1 MRLVAVNQENRD
13 YYKYFEN
20 AKDLSFYMSRIYP
33 DTESPYLKWMYI
45 EENQHFIGSI
55 WLEGKDTHWVKLGIF
70 LADPAYRDKGIGR
83 QAIQEM
89 IALAKSDGVN
99 IIALNVRGTNARARK
114 VYAACGFQLKQRF
127 TKENGIEAFSMELE
141 L

>member
-20 AKDLSFYMSRIYP
+20 AKDLPLYMSRIYP

-45 EENQHFIGSI
+45 EENQHYIGSI

-89 IALAKSDGVN
+89 IALARSDGVH
-99 IIALNVRGTNARARK
+99 IIALNVRSTNARARK
-114 VYAACGFQLKQRF
+114 VYTACGFQLKQRF
-127 TKENGIEAFSMELE
+127 TKGNGIEAFSMELE

>member
-20 AKDLSFYMSRIYP
+20 AKDLSLYMSRIYP
-33 DTESPYLKWMYI
+33 DTESPYLKWM
-45 EENQHFIGSI
+45 NQHYIGSI

-89 IALAKSDGVN
+89 IALAKSDGVH
-99 IIALNVRGTNARARK
+99 IIALNVRSTNARARK
-114 VYAACGFQLKQRF
+114 VYTACGFQLKQRF